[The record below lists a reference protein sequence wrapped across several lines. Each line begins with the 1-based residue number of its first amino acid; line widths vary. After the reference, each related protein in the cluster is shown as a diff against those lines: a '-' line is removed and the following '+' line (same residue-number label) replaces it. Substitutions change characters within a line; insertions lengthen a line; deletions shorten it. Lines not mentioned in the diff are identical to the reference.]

1 MSQDIPHS
9 APKKIGILSS
19 SRADF
24 SIYEPLIQALNED
37 PQFEVHIIAFGTHL
51 SKEHGHTLDAIET
64 NGFTVA
70 HAIDHCYANAD
81 EPEAISQAMGR
92 TLLEFSNLWASESF
106 DLVFCLGDRY
116 EMLAAVLAAKPFN
129 IPFAHLY
136 GGETTLGAMDEA
148 FRHSISH
155 LSQWHFTGAEPY
167 AERVKEL
174 TQRPDRIFNCGYINL
189 DTLSRLNFISP
200 EGMLERCGL
209 DLSQPT
215 LLVTMHPET
224 ERYTQTADFADEL
237 CAALEELTE
246 FQVLLTMPNSDTH
259 GQQIRSRV
267 LDLQKRRP
275 GMVCVENL
283 GTLGYASAM
292 KHCSA
297 MLGNTSSGYV
307 EASFFPKPV
316 INLGKRQEGRILT
329 PNIAGCDFVKA
340 DIVDLVRSHSQKT
353 FDPHSSAI
361 YGQGHSTA
369 CLLQH
374 LKTHIFPTLHK

>member
-1 MSQDIPHS
+1 M

-24 SIYEPLIQALNED
+24 SIYEPLIRALNDD
-37 PQFEVHIIAFGTHL
+37 PAFETQLIAFGTHL
-51 SKEHGHTLDAIET
+51 SRAHGYTLDSIAQS
-64 NGFTVA
+64 GFTVA
-70 HAIDHCYANAD
+70 HALDHCYANAD
-81 EPEAISQAMGR
+81 EPAAISEAMGR
-92 TLLEFSNLWASESF
+92 TMVEFAKLWARETF

-155 LSQWHFTGAEPY
+155 LSQWHFTGAEAY
-167 AERVKEL
+167 AERVQEL
-174 TQRPDRIFNCGYINL
+174 TQRPEHIFNCGYINL
-189 DTLSRLNFISP
+189 DTLSGLNFISP
-200 EGMLERCGL
+200 EGMNERCGL
-209 DLSQPT
+209 NMSHPT

-224 ERYTQTADFADEL
+224 ERYTQTAHFADEL
-237 CAALEELTE
+237 CDALEALTE

-259 GQQIRSRV
+259 GNQIRSRV
-267 LDLQKRRP
+267 LDLQKRRS

-292 KHCSA
+292 KHCVA
-297 MLGNTSSGYV
+297 MLGNTSSGFV

-340 DIVDLVRSHSQKT
+340 DIVNLVRSHSRQT
-353 FDPHSSAI
+353 FDPKSSAI
-361 YGQGHSTA
+361 YGQGQSTA
-369 CLLQH
+369 CILQQ
-374 LKTHIFPTLHK
+374 LKTHIFPTLQE

>member
-1 MSQDIPHS
+1 MSTPQSHN
-9 APKKIGILSS
+9 APKRIGILSS

-24 SIYEPLIQALNED
+24 SIYEPLIRALKAD
-37 PQFEVHIIAFGTHL
+37 PEFDPHIIAFGTHL
-51 SKEHGHTLDAIET
+51 SRAHGYTLDSIRA
-64 NGFTVA
+64 NGFEVT
-70 HAIDHCYANAD
+70 HAIDHCYALAD
-81 EPEAISQAMGR
+81 EPAAISQAMGR
-92 TLLEFSNLWASESF
+92 TLEQFSQLWATESF

-167 AERVKEL
+167 AARVNEL
-174 TQRPDRIFNCGYINL
+174 VQRSERIFNCGYINL
-189 DTLSRLNFISP
+189 DTLSCLDFISAQ
-200 EGMLERCGL
+200 GMHDRCGL
-209 DLSQPT
+209 DMSLPT

-237 CAALEELTE
+237 CAALAELSE

-259 GQQIRSRV
+259 GNQIRSRV
-267 LDLQKRRP
+267 LDLQKHRP
-275 GMVCVENL
+275 GMICVENL

-297 MLGNTSSGYV
+297 MLGNTSSGFV

-316 INLGKRQEGRILT
+316 INLGLRQEGRILT
-329 PNIAGCDFVKA
+329 PNIAGCDFIKA
-340 DIVDLVRSHSQKT
+340 DIVNAVRRHCKQT
-353 FDPHSSAI
+353 FDPNSSAI
-361 YGQGHSTA
+361 YGQGNSTA
-369 CLLQH
+369 CIIQQ
-374 LKTHIFPTLHK
+374 LKTHIFPTLQA

>member
-1 MSQDIPHS
+1 MSQDLSHS

-24 SIYEPLIQALNED
+24 SIYEPLIRALQSD
-37 PQFEVHIIAFGTHL
+37 PEFEAQIIAFGTHL
-51 SKEHGHTLDAIET
+51 STSHGYTLDAIKA
-64 NGFTVA
+64 NGFEVS
-70 HAIDHCYANAD
+70 HAIDHCYASAD
-81 EPEAISQAMGR
+81 EPQAISQAMGR
-92 TLLEFSNLWASESF
+92 TLIEFSKLWASERF

-148 FRHSISH
+148 FRHSITH

-174 TQRPDRIFNCGYINL
+174 TLRPDRIFNCGYINL
-189 DTLSRLNFISP
+189 DTLSRMDFISA
-200 EGMLERCGL
+200 EGMQERCGL
-209 DLSQPT
+209 DMSHPT

-224 ERYTQTADFADEL
+224 ERYTQTAEFAGEL

-259 GQQIRSRV
+259 GHQIRSRV
-267 LDLQKRRP
+267 LDLQQRRP

-297 MLGNTSSGYV
+297 MLGNTSSGFV
-307 EASFFPKPV
+307 EASYFPKPV
-316 INLGKRQEGRILT
+316 INLGRRQEGRILT

-340 DIVDLVRSHSQKT
+340 DIVNLVRSHSRQT
-353 FDPHSSAI
+353 FDPNSSAI

-369 CLLQH
+369 CILEQ
-374 LKTHIFPTLHK
+374 LKTHIFPTLQQ